1 MKTATHQETD
11 GEREL
16 EREKGE
22 RERREREREGGEK
35 EGWTNDRENRGKKR
49 GT

>member
-1 MKTATHQETD
+1 MKTNTHQETD

-22 RERREREREGGEK
+22 REKGGEK
-35 EGWTNDRENRGKKR
+35 EGGTNYRENREKKR

>member
-22 RERREREREGGEK
+22 REKGGEK
-35 EGWTNDRENRGKKR
+35 EGGTNDRENREKKR